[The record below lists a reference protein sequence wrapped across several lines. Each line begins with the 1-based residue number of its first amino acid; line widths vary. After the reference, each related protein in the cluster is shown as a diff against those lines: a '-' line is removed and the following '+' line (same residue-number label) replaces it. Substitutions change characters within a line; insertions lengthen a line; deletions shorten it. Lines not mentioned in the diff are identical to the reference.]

1 MSSVPTC
8 CLHCLSA
15 STALPTSHGMDGCV
29 IGKVV
34 SIAFR
39 LQPRSRLDIEVILTD
54 VNCPS
59 SPLPF
64 GVLPSRLIAGYI
76 FSWID
81 HVWSPLPFGVL
92 PSRLEDPLRNLVIR
106 PTRSPLPF
114 GVLPS
119 RLAQRAARRY
129 DQI

>member
-64 GVLPSRLIAGYI
+64 GVLPSRLCTGTALAVGGC
-76 FSWID
+76 
-81 HVWSPLPFGVL
+81 VQSPLPFGVL
-92 PSRLEDPLRNLVIR
+92 PSRLIAGYIC
-106 PTRSPLPF
+106 SW
-114 GVLPS
+114 
-119 RLAQRAARRY
+119 
-129 DQI
+129 